1 MAGPETLLDV
11 AASPDG
17 TSPLTIAFADNAAL
31 SAVVGE
37 ADAHLAL
44 IEQRLDVRLTPRGN
58 VVAIAGGEGAAEH
71 ARDVLQELYMRATQG
86 HEIGL
91 GEVDGAIRM
100 SAHTEEL
107 PLADIDEGETQP
119 ISARET
125 QSAGERQTQPAG
137 VRQTQPA
144 GARRG
149 MLRREIRTRKKT
161 ITARTPMQSEY
172 MGLLEKHEL
181 VLATGPAGTGKTYL
195 AVLYGVSLLEKGLID
210 RIILSRPAVEAGEKL
225 GFLPGDMKEKVDPYL
240 RPLYDALGD
249 TMQPDKI
256 EKAIAGGIIEVAPLA
271 FMRGRTLA
279 NAFVILDEAQNTT
292 SMQMKMFL
300 TRLGE
305 NSRMVVNGD
314 ESQID
319 LPRGTV
325 SGLVE
330 AMQVLRGVPGIGH
343 ARFTAEDVVRH
354 ELVGRIVAAYDRVGA
369 VRARA
374 RHDDGRPRD
383 AGLVSAGAPGD

>member
-1 MAGPETLLDV
+1 MAGPETLRDV
-11 AASPDG
+11 AVTSDGASPLNV
-17 TSPLTIAFADNAAL
+17 TFADNACL

-58 VVAIAGGEGAAEH
+58 VVAIAGDVGAAKH
-71 ARDVLQELYMRATQG
+71 ARDVLHELYVRATEGQ
-86 HEIGL
+86 EIGL

-107 PLADIDEGETQP
+107 PLVATTGDGPVDP
-119 ISARET
+119 
-125 QSAGERQTQPAG
+125 P
-137 VRQTQPA
+137 
-144 GARRG
+144 RG
-149 MLRREIRTRKKT
+149 PRREIRTRRKT
-161 ITARTPMQSEY
+161 ITARTPAQSEY

-195 AVLYGVSLLEKGLID
+195 AVLYAVSLLERGAID

-225 GFLPGDMKEKVDPYL
+225 GFLPGDMKDKVDPYL

-249 TMQPDKI
+249 TMQADKI
-256 EKAIAGGIIEVAPLA
+256 EKAIAAGVIEVAPLA
-271 FMRGRTLA
+271 FMRGRTLS

-330 AMQVLRGVPGIGH
+330 AMQVLRGVKGIGH
-343 ARFTAEDVVRH
+343 ARFTSEDVVRH
-354 ELVGRIVAAYDRVGA
+354 ELVGRIVAAYERIGA
-369 VRARA
+369 ARSQSLGHSSGHA
-374 RHDDGRPRD
+374 PNPGGRPDGPRD
-383 AGLVSAGAPGD
+383 TGLLRDGAPASSAAN

>member
-1 MAGPETLLDV
+1 MSAGPETLLDV
-11 AASPDG
+11 AASPEG
-17 TSPLTIAFADNAAL
+17 TSPLTVSFADNAAL
-31 SAVVGE
+31 SAVVGG

-58 VVAIAGGEGAAEH
+58 VVAITGERGAAEH
-71 ARDVLQELYMRATQG
+71 ARDVLQELYLRAGEG

-100 SAHTEEL
+100 AAQTEEL
-107 PLADIDEGETQP
+107 PLAAE
-119 ISARET
+119 
-125 QSAGERQTQPAG
+125 
-137 VRQTQPA
+137 
-144 GARRG
+144 GARSGR
-149 MLRREIRTRKKT
+149 LARREIRTRRKT
-161 ITARTPMQSEY
+161 IAARTPMQGEY
-172 MGLLEKHEL
+172 IGLLEKHEL

-195 AVLYGVSLLEKGLID
+195 AVLYAVSLLEKGAID

-225 GFLPGDMKEKVDPYL
+225 GFLPGDMKDKVDPYL

-249 TMQPDKI
+249 TMTPDKI
-256 EKAIAGGIIEVAPLA
+256 EKAIAAGVIEVAPLA
-271 FMRGRTLA
+271 FMRGRTLS

-330 AMQVLRGVPGIGH
+330 AMRVLRGVKGIGH
-343 ARFTAEDVVRH
+343 ARFTADDVVRH
-354 ELVGRIVAAYDRVGA
+354 ELVGRIVAAYDR
-369 VRARA
+369 
-374 RHDDGRPRD
+374 
-383 AGLVSAGAPGD
+383 AGAERSRAVHGTDQRSGYGGSDNA